1 MQISDYFPVEY
12 VFNLASI
19 CRSGFGADAKALRIA
34 LQQRGLRSLA
44 SASAKESRRIPRIS
58 FWIGLCQSASL
69 LDQSL
74 SLYPTLL
81 MEDWLEWPYLEQMK
95 HLLNAW
101 VRVSPNQKIYQTRQG
116 LLRQLKNGAELN
128 KSHARQLLGLQALG
142 ICDGENLTELGQAL
156 LCGRNLGNYLGL
168 KVELW
173 HIENEHIVAP
183 FPPNWKLIWKL
194 EKYLE
199 PDLPGRYPVDI
210 PALQQ
215 AVKRGAAEDK
225 SLFVEVLADG
235 LGADPPDYI
244 TKRVAERQ
252 RIRLVPGFILEFS
265 DPEDLKALRQSLAF
279 RKKLERIL
287 SPRHVALDPWKGG
300 QVISTLYRKGLLSEE
315 DFLSTQQRY
324 SAAEQK
330 GCPLS
335 FSDRAYLLSLILLA
349 QKLYGGLALPPGMCD
364 RLSSG
369 LDDKLLAAAANR
381 ADAYFQRI
389 APQTGSQFEEEP
401 PPLPAK
407 EMVAELEKAICEE
420 TPIDI
425 LYQASGRHH
434 PERRHLTPLLIEQ
447 RGARFYLIAYC
458 HTRRANRTFRLD
470 RIKWV
475 RG

>member
-19 CRSGFGADAKALRIA
+19 CRSGFGADAKALRIT
-34 LQQRGLRSLA
+34 LRQRGLRSLA

-69 LDQSL
+69 LDKTL
-74 SLYPTLL
+74 SPDPTIL

-101 VRVSPNQKIYQTRQG
+101 VRASPNRKIYQTRQD
-116 LLRQLKNGAELN
+116 LLRHLKNGAELN
-128 KSHARQLLGLQALG
+128 KSHTRQLLGLQTLG
-142 ICDGENLTELGQAL
+142 LCDGETLTELGQAL
-156 LCGRNLGNYLGL
+156 LCGRNPENYAGL

-173 HIENEHIVAP
+173 HIENERIVAP
-183 FPPNWKLIWKL
+183 FPPNWKLIWEL

-199 PDLPGRYPVDI
+199 PDTSGRYPVDI

-225 SLFVEVLADG
+225 SLFVEVMAGG
-235 LGADPPDYI
+235 LGADPPEYI
-244 TKRVAERQ
+244 TKSITEQQ
-252 RIRLVPGFILEFS
+252 RIRLVPGFVLEFS

-279 RKKLERIL
+279 RKKLDRIL
-287 SPRHVALDPWKGG
+287 SPRYVALNPWKGG

-315 DFLSTQQRY
+315 DFLSSQQAY
-324 SAAEQK
+324 STAEQK
-330 GCPLS
+330 DCPLS
-335 FSDRAYLLSLILLA
+335 PSDRAYILSLILLL
-349 QKLYGGLALPPGMCD
+349 QKLYGGLSLPPGLPE

-381 ADAYFQRI
+381 ADAHLQRI
-389 APQTGSQFEEEP
+389 SPQASPQFEEEP

-407 EMVAELEKAICEE
+407 EMVAELEKAIHQESSL
-420 TPIDI
+420 DI
-425 LYQASGRHH
+425 LYQASGRHCA
-434 PERRHLTPLLIEQ
+434 ERRHLTPLLVER
-447 RGARFYLIAYC
+447 RGDRFYLIAYC

-475 RG
+475 SG